1 MTAVATRPTS
11 GRWGFGHVPAL
22 DGLRGAAV
30 AAVLVYHLGHLE
42 GGYLGVDLFFVL
54 SGFLITSLLL
64 AEHEGRGG
72 VGLADFWARRARR
85 LLPALLLLIVG
96 VAAYAQWIA
105 RPVDLASIRADGLAT
120 IAYVANWHA
129 IVDGGSY
136 WDISLAPSPLQHAW
150 SLAIE
155 EQFYVVWPLVV
166 VWVAKRAKGGADRAV
181 LAVAGWGALAS
192 AAWLVALHA
201 LGASDTRLYQGTDTR
216 AAALLGGA
224 ALAAWHR
231 LHPVDAEAAGSE
243 AAARTR
249 AIGLAAAVAL
259 GACWI
264 WLPGTSPWLYRG
276 GLALA
281 SALAVVVVGAVVRG
295 GPSPL
300 GRALSVAPLR
310 GLGAIS
316 YGLYLWHWPVYQGI
330 DARNG
335 RLPLLGDTV
344 VDGAALVALKLAI
357 SLALALGSYWL
368 VEQPIRHST
377 WRGRPL
383 LVGSVVAMAVVAL
396 LLVAATAGGVTVRGQ
411 EEPIGDATEVVAAA
425 PEVLY
430 VGDSVAQSVIAPV
443 IDDPS
448 AFGINPINRT
458 YPGCSPVAQGRPARS
473 FAGNAIEP
481 AACFRDLDAELP
493 TLSPDA
499 IILLVGSRP
508 NDEVQVDG
516 EWVGACDPAW
526 DRAYEDAM
534 ADLATRLRASGV
546 PVAIGTIT
554 RTSANAAVRVEGSD
568 DKIGCANE
576 ALARVVGQVPGT
588 SLVDVNELVCPGSGP
603 CREELDGDGI
613 RPDGLHFG
621 DGPAGQQVARWVLER
636 ALEAGG
642 VAAAPTD

>member
-1 MTAVATRPTS
+1 MTAVAARPTS

-85 LLPALLLLIVG
+85 LLPALLLLLVG

-120 IAYVANWHA
+120 LLYVANWHA

-166 VWVAKRAKGGADRAV
+166 VWVAKRAKAGADRAV

-192 AAWLVALHA
+192 AAWLVALYA
-201 LGASDTRLYQGTDTR
+201 MGASDTRVYQGTDTR

-231 LHPVDAEAAGSE
+231 LHPVADGELGAS
-243 AAARTR
+243 AAARSR
-249 AIGLAAAVAL
+249 SVGLAAAVAL

-295 GPSPL
+295 GASPL

-344 VDGAALVALKLAI
+344 VDGAALVALKLAV
-357 SLALALGSYWL
+357 SLALALASYRL
-368 VEQPIRHST
+368 VEQPIRHSD

-383 LVGSVVAMAVVAL
+383 LVGSAAAMAVVAL

-411 EEPIGDATEVVAAA
+411 EEPIGDPTEVLAAA
-425 PEVLY
+425 PDVLY
-430 VGDSVAQSVIAPV
+430 VGDSVAQSIVAPV
-443 IDDPS
+443 VDDPS

-458 YPGCSPVAQGRPARS
+458 YPGCQPIAQGRPARS
-473 FAGNAIEP
+473 FAGGEISPEP
-481 AACFRDLDAELP
+481 CFRALDEELP
-493 TLSPDA
+493 GLAPDA
-499 IILLVGSRP
+499 IVLLVGSRP
-508 NDEVQVDG
+508 NDQVQIDG

-526 DRAYEDAM
+526 NVAYEDAM
-534 ADLATRLRASGV
+534 ADLAERLRTSGA

-554 RTSANAAVRVEGSD
+554 RTSANAVVQVERSD
-568 DKIGCANE
+568 EKIGCAND
-576 ALARVVGQVPGT
+576 ALARVVERVPGT
-588 SLVDVNELVCPGSGP
+588 TLVDVNELVCPEPGA
-603 CREELDGDGI
+603 CLEQLEGDDV

-621 DGPAGQQVARWVLER
+621 DGPAGQEVARWVLER
-636 ALEAGG
+636 ALAFAD
-642 VAAAPTD
+642 VTAAPTD